1 MTMRIYINIYIY
13 INIVL
18 VNVELTSI
26 MGRRDMQE
34 EDGDTKLKDMLKQF
48 FEK

>member
-1 MTMRIYINIYIY
+1 MTMRIYINI
-13 INIVL
+13 

-26 MGRRDMQE
+26 MGRHDMQE

-48 FEK
+48 FEN